1 MLPVITDYAL
11 RRGYSPA
18 NVPRGWPTPDN
29 RRAAASMDELYGV
42 WDRIRAWRR
51 PAVLLVLVAGAAL
64 GSAEWV
70 IEAYLRH
77 GGLPARLSRAGEI
90 QGHLGWHLAFD
101 DHVRALQGQTLC
113 RPCNVPLRE
122 PLAAAWWFVL
132 PLLTAGGVVAAAR
145 ARKTALVLVPTVV
158 GLALAAPYLLLV
170 GYAAPRFAAR
180 STWAVAVR
188 RATRGVV
195 SDAGA
200 HGRGHALRA
209 SLLRRGDKRILN
221 HRREASLVAGRERLM
236 GDMREA
242 NEPMMP
248 EAVDS
253 PAPRAQ
259 PTGALAQWL
268 LRHRV
273 QPVGPAAGEAHAE
286 PHAWWKVMCLT
297 GVDYFS
303 SLAYVPA
310 IAALAAGAVSPLATL
325 LIVALT
331 LLGMLPMYRR
341 VAKESPH
348 GAGSV
353 AMLEDLLPFWWG
365 KLFVLVLLGFVA
377 TSWIITIT
385 LSTADASVHVVENPF
400 FPAALH
406 GHEVAL
412 TVALL
417 LVLGGVFLLGFSEA
431 VSVAIPLVAI
441 FLALNAVVIGIGLV
455 HVFTTPSAWSAW
467 TDALASQGGGFG
479 DLMGPALLAFP
490 LLVLGLSGFETGVS
504 MMPLVAAEGAD
515 AEQRLRSRI
524 RNTRRLLTTAALIMS
539 VYLLSASFV
548 TTLLI
553 PHEEFAPGGAA
564 NGRALAWLAH
574 EHVGETFGTVYDI
587 STILI
592 LWFAGASAMAGLVN
606 IVPRYLPD
614 YGMAPEWGRAV
625 RPVVI
630 VYTALCILITIAFD
644 ADVDEQA
651 GAYATGI
658 LAMMVSG
665 AFAVT
670 VSVARHR
677 RRAATVGFALLTAVL
692 LYALVANVIDKPD
705 GLVISGFFIAG
716 IIIVSLISRVSRTTE
731 LRADRIVF
739 DHDARRFIDDTLAH
753 DNAINIIANRRQAG
767 DVEEYSAKEREQR
780 GVNPVPGSADV
791 LFLEIDV
798 IDPSDFSD
806 TLTVHGVEVDG
817 HRILRAD
824 APAAPNAIAAIL
836 LALRNAT
843 DVQPHCYF
851 AWAEGSPLVHM
862 VRYFLLGRGD
872 TAPVTREIIR
882 SHEPDPARRPGI
894 HVGG

>member
-1 MLPVITDYAL
+1 MRDADQP
-11 RRGYSPA
+11 GMP
-18 NVPRGWPTPDN
+18 
-29 RRAAASMDELYGV
+29 GV
-42 WDRIRAWRR
+42 
-51 PAVLLVLVAGAAL
+51 
-64 GSAEWV
+64 
-70 IEAYLRH
+70 
-77 GGLPARLSRAGEI
+77 
-90 QGHLGWHLAFD
+90 
-101 DHVRALQGQTLC
+101 
-113 RPCNVPLRE
+113 
-122 PLAAAWWFVL
+122 
-132 PLLTAGGVVAAAR
+132 
-145 ARKTALVLVPTVV
+145 
-158 GLALAAPYLLLV
+158 
-170 GYAAPRFAAR
+170 
-180 STWAVAVR
+180 
-188 RATRGVV
+188 
-195 SDAGA
+195 
-200 HGRGHALRA
+200 
-209 SLLRRGDKRILN
+209 
-221 HRREASLVAGRERLM
+221 
-236 GDMREA
+236 
-242 NEPMMP
+242 
-248 EAVDS
+248 VDS
-253 PAPRAQ
+253 PAARVEPS
-259 PTGALAQWL
+259 GGLARWM
-268 LRHRV
+268 LRHQV
-273 QPVGPAAGEAHAE
+273 QPVGPAADEGHAK

-310 IAALAAGAVSPLATL
+310 IAALAAGSVSPLATL

-353 AMLEDLLPFWWG
+353 AMLEDLLPFWRG
-365 KLFVLVLLGFVA
+365 KLFVLILLGFVA

-400 FPAALH
+400 FPTALH

-431 VSVAIPLVAI
+431 VSVAIPLVAV
-441 FLALNAVVIGIGLV
+441 FLVLNAVVIGIGLV
-455 HVFTTPSAWSAW
+455 HVFTTPGAWSAW
-467 TDALASQGGGFG
+467 TDALAAGGRGFG
-479 DLMGPALLAFP
+479 DLLGPALLAFP

-504 MMPLVAAEGAD
+504 MMPLVAADGAD

-553 PHEEFAPGGAA
+553 PHELFEPGGAA

-574 EHVGETFGTVYDI
+574 EHVGEAFGTVYDI

-630 VYTALCILITIAFD
+630 VYTALCIAITIAFD
-644 ADVDEQA
+644 ADVDDQA

-677 RRAATVGFALLTAVL
+677 RRAATIGFALLTAVL

-739 DHDARRFIDDTLAH
+739 DADARRFIDDTLAH

-767 DVEEYSAKEREQR
+767 DVAEYSDKEREQR
-780 GVNPVPGSADV
+780 GVNPVPGRADIM
-791 LFLEIDV
+791 FLEIDV

-817 HRILRAD
+817 YRILRAA

-843 DVQPHCYF
+843 GVQPHCYF

-882 SHEPDPARRPGI
+882 SHEPDPERRPGI

>member
-1 MLPVITDYAL
+1 ME
-11 RRGYSPA
+11 
-18 NVPRGWPTPDN
+18 NVEG
-29 RRAAASMDELYGV
+29 
-42 WDRIRAWRR
+42 
-51 PAVLLVLVAGAAL
+51 PAV
-64 GSAEWV
+64 
-70 IEAYLRH
+70 
-77 GGLPARLSRAGEI
+77 
-90 QGHLGWHLAFD
+90 
-101 DHVRALQGQTLC
+101 
-113 RPCNVPLRE
+113 
-122 PLAAAWWFVL
+122 
-132 PLLTAGGVVAAAR
+132 
-145 ARKTALVLVPTVV
+145 
-158 GLALAAPYLLLV
+158 
-170 GYAAPRFAAR
+170 
-180 STWAVAVR
+180 
-188 RATRGVV
+188 
-195 SDAGA
+195 
-200 HGRGHALRA
+200 
-209 SLLRRGDKRILN
+209 
-221 HRREASLVAGRERLM
+221 
-236 GDMREA
+236 
-242 NEPMMP
+242 P
-248 EAVDS
+248 EVVDS
-253 PAPRAQ
+253 PALRAQ
-259 PTGALAQWL
+259 PTSGFARWL

-273 QPVGPAAGEAHAE
+273 QPVGPAAGEGHTE
-286 PHAWWKVMCLT
+286 PQSWWKVMCLT

-353 AMLEDLLPFWWG
+353 AMLEDLLPFWRG

-400 FPAALH
+400 FPEFLH

-412 TVALL
+412 TVTLL
-417 LVLGGVFLLGFSEA
+417 LILGGVFLLGFSEA
-431 VSVAIPLVAI
+431 VKVAIPLVAV
-441 FLALNAVVIGIGLV
+441 FLLLNAVIIAVALADVIS
-455 HVFTTPSAWSAW
+455 TPSVFSAW
-467 TDALASQGGGFG
+467 TDALGEGGSWGG
-479 DLMGPALLAFP
+479 LAKPALLAFP

-504 MMPLVAAEGAD
+504 MMPLVAADGAD
-515 AEQRLRSRI
+515 PEQRLRSRI
-524 RNTRRLLTTAALIMS
+524 RNTRKLLTAAALIMS

-548 TTLLI
+548 TTVLI
-553 PHEEFAPGGAA
+553 PEKEFEPGGAA

-574 EHVGETFGTVYDI
+574 EHVGEAFGTVYDI

-630 VYTALCILITIAFD
+630 VYTAISIGITIAFD
-644 ADVDEQA
+644 ADVDKQA

-670 VSVARHR
+670 VSVLR
-677 RRAATVGFALLTAVL
+677 RRRRLVGAGFAVLTAIL
-692 LYALVANVIDKPD
+692 LYALVANIIDKPD
-705 GLVISGFFIAG
+705 GIAISGVFIAG
-716 IIIVSLISRVSRTTE
+716 IIGVSLISRVSRTTE

-739 DHDARRFIDDTLAH
+739 DEAARQFITDTLAH
-753 DNAINIIANRRQAG
+753 DQSINIIANRRQAG
-767 DVEEYSAKEREQR
+767 DAAEYSAKEDEQR
-780 GVNPVPGSADV
+780 HTNPVPGRADI
-791 LFLEIDV
+791 LFLEINV
-798 IDPSDFSD
+798 VDPSDFSEA
-806 TLTVHGVEVDG
+806 LTVHGAEVDG
-817 HRILRAD
+817 YRILRAD

-836 LALRNAT
+836 LALRDAT
-843 DVQPHCYF
+843 GIQPHCYF

-862 VRYFLLGRGD
+862 FRYFLLGRGD

-882 SHEPDPARRPGI
+882 KHEPDPDRRPGI

>member
-1 MLPVITDYAL
+1 MD
-11 RRGYSPA
+11 RD
-18 NVPRGWPTPDN
+18 VP
-29 RRAAASMDELYGV
+29 
-42 WDRIRAWRR
+42 
-51 PAVLLVLVAGAAL
+51 
-64 GSAEWV
+64 
-70 IEAYLRH
+70 
-77 GGLPARLSRAGEI
+77 
-90 QGHLGWHLAFD
+90 
-101 DHVRALQGQTLC
+101 
-113 RPCNVPLRE
+113 
-122 PLAAAWWFVL
+122 VL
-132 PLLTAGGVVAAAR
+132 PEV
-145 ARKTALVLVPTVV
+145 
-158 GLALAAPYLLLV
+158 
-170 GYAAPRFAAR
+170 
-180 STWAVAVR
+180 
-188 RATRGVV
+188 
-195 SDAGA
+195 
-200 HGRGHALRA
+200 
-209 SLLRRGDKRILN
+209 
-221 HRREASLVAGRERLM
+221 
-236 GDMREA
+236 
-242 NEPMMP
+242 
-248 EAVDS
+248 VDS
-253 PAPRAQ
+253 PALRAE
-259 PTGALAQWL
+259 PTGALERWL

-273 QPVGPAAGEAHAE
+273 QPVGPAADEGHSV

-310 IAALAAGAVSPLATL
+310 IAALAAGAVAPLATL
-325 LIVALT
+325 LIVVLT
-331 LLGMLPMYRR
+331 LAGMLPMYRR
-341 VAKESPH
+341 VAEESPH

-353 AMLEDLLPFWWG
+353 AMLEKLLPFWWG

-431 VSVAIPLVAI
+431 VSVAIPLVAV
-441 FLALNAVVIGIGLV
+441 FLALNAVVIGVGLV
-455 HVFTTPSAWSAW
+455 HVFTTPDALPAW
-467 TDALASQGGGFG
+467 TTALSGDTGGLGH
-479 DLMGPALLAFP
+479 LVGPALLAFP

-515 AEQRLRSRI
+515 EEQRLRARI
-524 RNTRRLLTTAALIMS
+524 RNTRLLLTTAALIMS
-539 VYLLSASFV
+539 VYLLTASFV
-548 TTLLI
+548 TTVLV
-553 PHEEFAPGGAA
+553 PPQEFQPGGAA

-574 EHVGETFGTVYDI
+574 EHVGEGFGTVYDI

-606 IVPRYLPD
+606 IVPRYLPG

-625 RPVVI
+625 RPVVL
-630 VYTALCILITIAFD
+630 VYTALCVVITILFD

-670 VSVARHR
+670 LSVARKR
-677 RRAATVGFALLTAVL
+677 RRGPALGFGLLTAVL
-692 LYALVANVIDKPD
+692 LYALVENIIDKPD
-705 GLVISGFFIAG
+705 GIAISLAFIAG
-716 IIIVSLISRVSRTTE
+716 IILVSLVSRVSRTTE

-739 DHDARRFIDDTLAH
+739 DGAARRFVTDSLAH
-753 DNAINIIANRRQAG
+753 DRALNLIANRRQTG
-767 DVEEYSAKEREQR
+767 DSAEYEAKEHEQR
-780 GVNPVPGSADV
+780 STNPVPGRADV

-798 IDPSDFSD
+798 VDPSDFSD
-806 TLTVHGVEVDG
+806 TLTVRGVEVGG
-817 HRILRAD
+817 HRVLRAE
-824 APAAPNAIAAIL
+824 APAAPNAIAAVL
-836 LALRNAT
+836 LALRDAT
-843 DVQPHCYF
+843 GVRPHCHF

-882 SHEPDPARRPGI
+882 SHEPDPDRRPGI